1 MPWHIQNVVCVSLF
15 DSLPFY
21 HCTLAYIDKMIFRK
35 MLLIVLY
42 ILGVYLRKATS
53 LQSMITVVERLI
65 HGMSTLETMRGLD
78 NIAAAKY

>member
-1 MPWHIQNVVCVSLF
+1 
-15 DSLPFY
+15 
-21 HCTLAYIDKMIFRK
+21 

-65 HGMSTLETMRGLD
+65 HGMSTLETMQGLD

>member
-1 MPWHIQNVVCVSLF
+1 
-15 DSLPFY
+15 
-21 HCTLAYIDKMIFRK
+21 MIFRN